1 MNIRLFD
8 KLFDTIIVLKPI
20 DFVSN
25 YLRKSRINLLS
36 VIIVRQYNWIK
47 FSSNKVDEDRSDEN
61 C

>member
-8 KLFDTIIVLKPI
+8 KLFDTNIVLKPI

-25 YLRKSRINLLS
+25 YLRLSRVNLLN
-36 VIIVRQYNWIK
+36 VIIVRQYNWIRL
-47 FSSNKVDEDRSDEN
+47 SSNKVDEDRPDEN

>member
-25 YLRKSRINLLS
+25 YLRKSRINLLN